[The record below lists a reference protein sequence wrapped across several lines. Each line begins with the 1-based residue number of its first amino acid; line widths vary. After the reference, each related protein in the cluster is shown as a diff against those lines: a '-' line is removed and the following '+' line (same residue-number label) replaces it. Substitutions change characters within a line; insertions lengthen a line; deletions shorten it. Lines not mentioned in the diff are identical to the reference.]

1 MAATSVTVGVAP
13 IAEKGGSL
21 HPLSGYGA
29 QFFTQLFGEEDRPG
43 SLTDPQLADVRTR
56 IVKLRPGHSRIPV
69 RAVAAAGGPAG
80 QVERDA
86 LMKTIALA
94 QQAGANVNLTW
105 WHGPYFRDPNQPSDE
120 GFLGRVLMERFA
132 GVVEEARTRGFD
144 CVTHLTIQNEVNC
157 HDIGKQK
164 RAAASME
171 TYERLYRSLDAT
183 LKARPD
189 PKNPGRTLR
198 EAVDFV
204 GGDLVA
210 GGPKGISG
218 SEQVDWLRFMQQ
230 RMTDVLD
237 GYSIH
242 VYWTL
247 GDYKKLEGR
256 LSRLVDLVQELK
268 IEKPLYV
275 TEYGVR
281 GSDGTADDRLFDP
294 GTLRGENVEDSAEAA
309 FQHAWFNAL
318 APQFGI
324 VGLVK
329 WACYRVDGDKRRPER
344 DWGLICGAAK
354 QFSPTPTYRVALLF
368 SRLVRPGWTAAGLGS
383 APDTLVSVFSGPAGE
398 QSVAVLN
405 RSDAMQTV
413 QIQEL
418 TKGGSYFAAV
428 WNRAGDGAINNL
440 PRVNADPDGVA
451 RVNVPPSGMVALSTR
466 SLGL

>member
-1 MAATSVTVGVAP
+1 VAPTSVIVGRAP
-13 IAEKGGSL
+13 IAERGALL

-43 SLTDPQLADVRTR
+43 TLTEPQLTEVRTR
-56 IVKLRPGHSRIPV
+56 ITKLRPGHSRIPV

-86 LMKTIALA
+86 LMRTIALA

-105 WHGPYFRDPNQPSDE
+105 WHGPYFRNPNQPSEE
-120 GFLGRVLMERFA
+120 GFLGDVLMERFA
-132 GVVEEARTRGFD
+132 AVVEEARSRGFD
-144 CVTHLTIQNEVNC
+144 CVTHLTVQNEVNS
-157 HDIGKQK
+157 HDIGRQK

-171 TYERLYRSLDAT
+171 VYERLYRSLDKA
-183 LKARPD
+183 LKSRPD
-189 PKNPGRTLR
+189 PKDAARTLR
-198 EAVDFV
+198 QAVSFV

-210 GGPKGISG
+210 GGPADIKG

-247 GDYKKLEGR
+247 GDYGKLEGR
-256 LSRLVDLVQELK
+256 LSRLLDLVEELK

-281 GSDGTADDRLFDP
+281 GSDGTTKDRLFDP
-294 GTLRGENVEDSAEAA
+294 GTLRGENIEDSVEAA

-344 DWGLICGAAK
+344 DWGLLCGAAK
-354 QFSPTPTYRVALLF
+354 QFSPTATYRVNLLF
-368 SRLVRPGWTAAGLGS
+368 SRLVRPGWTAAGLGR
-383 APDTLVSVFSGPAGE
+383 ADDTLVSVFAGPAGE
-398 QSVAVLN
+398 QSAAALN
-405 RSDAMQTV
+405 RGDEMQTV
-413 QIQEL
+413 QIEGL
-418 TKGGSYFAAV
+418 AKGGSFFAAV

-440 PRVNADPDGVA
+440 PRVNADAEGVA
-451 RVNVPPSGMVALSTR
+451 KVNVPPSGMVALSTR